1 MNTLIGILVVLLIAN
16 HYNLYKAR
24 DSRIRGRLILI
35 HFLSIN
41 THSNMKFEL
50 IFIGLIIN
58 VFISFDLFPIYWFN
72 RYYIS
77 VIQVSHYEIYF
88 ITMKYI
94 SVIQMSQF
102 SLRYGEFLI
111 SLSIILSKYLL
122 GGPRFT
128 LFIWSYFISDDG

>member
-24 DSRIRGRLILI
+24 DSGIRGRLILI

-41 THSNMKFEL
+41 THSNVKFEL

-58 VFISFDLFPIYWFN
+58 VFISFNLFPISWFN
-72 RYYIS
+72 RY
-77 VIQVSHYEIYF
+77 
-88 ITMKYI
+88 YI

-111 SLSIILSKYLL
+111 SLSIILSKYLI
-122 GGPRFT
+122 GGPHFT

>member
-1 MNTLIGILVVLLIAN
+1 MNILIGILVVLLIAN

-24 DSRIRGRLILI
+24 DSGIRGRLILI

-41 THSNMKFEL
+41 AHSNIKFEL

-58 VFISFDLFPIYWFN
+58 VFISFNLLAIYWFN
-72 RYYIS
+72 RY
-77 VIQVSHYEIYF
+77 
-88 ITMKYI
+88 YI

-111 SLSIILSKYLL
+111 SLSIIFFKV
-122 GGPRFT
+122 
-128 LFIWSYFISDDG
+128 FIR

>member
-24 DSRIRGRLILI
+24 DSGIRGRLILI

-50 IFIGLIIN
+50 IFIDLIIN
-58 VFISFDLFPIYWFN
+58 VFISFNLFPIYWFN
-72 RYYIS
+72 RY
-77 VIQVSHYEIYF
+77 
-88 ITMKYI
+88 YI

-102 SLRYGEFLI
+102 SLRYGEFSI
-111 SLSIILSKYLL
+111 SLSIILSKYLS
-122 GGPRFT
+122 GGPH
-128 LFIWSYFISDDG
+128 FISDDG

>member
-1 MNTLIGILVVLLIAN
+1 MNTLIGILMVLLIAN
-16 HYNLYKAR
+16 HYNPYKRR
-24 DSRIRGRLILI
+24 DSGIRGRLILI

-41 THSNMKFEL
+41 THSNTKFEL

-58 VFISFDLFPIYWFN
+58 VFISFNLFPIYWFN
-72 RYYIS
+72 RYCIS
-77 VIQVSHYEIYF
+77 VIQVSYNEIYF

-122 GGPRFT
+122 DGPRFT

>member
-24 DSRIRGRLILI
+24 DSGIRLILI

-50 IFIGLIIN
+50 IFIGLVIS
-58 VFISFDLFPIYWFN
+58 VFISFNLFPIYWFN

-77 VIQVSHYEIYF
+77 VE
-88 ITMKYI
+88 
-94 SVIQMSQF
+94 
-102 SLRYGEFLI
+102 
-111 SLSIILSKYLL
+111 SI
-122 GGPRFT
+122 
-128 LFIWSYFISDDG
+128 LFKIW

>member
-24 DSRIRGRLILI
+24 DSGIRGRLILI
-35 HFLSIN
+35 QFLSIN
-41 THSNMKFEL
+41 TQSNMKLEL
-50 IFIGLIIN
+50 IFIGLI
-58 VFISFDLFPIYWFN
+58 FISFNLFPIYWFN
-72 RYYIS
+72 RYYIL
-77 VIQVSHYEIYF
+77 VIQVSYNEIYF

-102 SLRYGEFLI
+102 SLRYGEFSI

-122 GGPRFT
+122 GRPRFT
-128 LFIWSYFISDDG
+128 LFI

>member
-1 MNTLIGILVVLLIAN
+1 MNTLIGILLELLIAQ

-24 DSRIRGRLILI
+24 DSVKRGRLILI

-58 VFISFDLFPIYWFN
+58 AFISFNLFPNYWFN
-72 RYYIS
+72 RY
-77 VIQVSHYEIYF
+77 
-88 ITMKYI
+88 YI

-102 SLRYGEFLI
+102 SLRYDEFLI

-122 GGPRFT
+122 GGLHFT
-128 LFIWSYFISDDG
+128 LFIWS

>member
-1 MNTLIGILVVLLIAN
+1 MNTLIGILVTLLIAN
-16 HYNLYKAR
+16 HYNIYKAR
-24 DSRIRGRLILI
+24 DSGIRGRLILI

-41 THSNMKFEL
+41 AQNNMKFEL

-58 VFISFDLFPIYWFN
+58 VLF
-72 RYYIS
+72 
-77 VIQVSHYEIYF
+77 HLIYF
-88 ITMKYI
+88 QFIGL

-102 SLRYGEFLI
+102 SFKYDEFLI

-122 GGPRFT
+122 GGPHFT

>member
-16 HYNLYKAR
+16 HYNLYKAG
-24 DSRIRGRLILI
+24 DSGIRGRLILI

-58 VFISFDLFPIYWFN
+58 LFPIYWFN
-72 RYYIS
+72 QY
-77 VIQVSHYEIYF
+77 
-88 ITMKYI
+88 YI

-122 GGPRFT
+122 GGPHFT
-128 LFIWSYFISDDG
+128 LFIWSYSISDDG